1 MLFMGICH
9 ITLGMC
15 FYVQENELNKNTNST
30 TSDAFAVSDQCMVA
44 GQSTPNEILVS
55 STLAPFSTT
64 LPNGGGYD
72 HRPAVLGWL
81 PLVAVI
87 VFLFMGNIGYGT
99 LIWVVTGENINLYFA
114 YLKFFFDQSDQSHDT
129 HLYSKTPFHLCTCF

>member
-1 MLFMGICH
+1 MAKSSSSPA
-9 ITLGMC
+9 TPA
-15 FYVQENELNKNTNST
+15 Y
-30 TSDAFAVSDQCMVA
+30 AVS
-44 GQSTPNEILVS
+44 SKTPVLPTSNGPNQQPSLRVFRNLGSKQQQLQRNNNGIPARPGKNDTPSPTLVS
-55 STLAPFSTT
+55 STLAPFSTS

-99 LIWVVTGENINLYFA
+99 LIWVVTGE
-114 YLKFFFDQSDQSHDT
+114 H
-129 HLYSKTPFHLCTCF
+129 